1 MMQGDRAEFEQH
13 GVADLRK
20 RLDAGLCDGTKR
32 KAGQEWLDDQ
42 ENGEDRK
49 CRAEQLQLQRR
60 SDLKT
65 RKTR

>member
-1 MMQGDRAEFEQH
+1 MQGDRAEFEQL

-20 RLDAGLCDGTKR
+20 HLDVGVYDGPKR
-32 KAGQEWLDDQ
+32 KAAQEWLDDQ